1 MDGCH
6 YRDIKGGRRM
16 RGNCHTG
23 NITVIE
29 EQGVTVYGGGTNR
42 DGGWHVMAE
51 VPDLALGPRG
61 VMRSVHYKDIIPDGW
76 KCASAFIT
84 KQVPILIEIDWPDF
98 SIPNNLGKEFWLAL
112 VDDIKEKGIKTV
124 SCQCMGGHG
133 RTGVQLAILMHYLTP
148 EDRRTWS
155 DTADLIMEVRRRMC
169 EHCVESKEQQ
179 YYIAEVC
186 DLPEGESVIE
196 SRGFESAWNNISVS
210 EDDIAKAM
218 MDDKKPKRKGK
229 KKQGSLEEWF
239 TPPKEHFGEDGE
251 RILTEEVDG
260 GTRTTTIDKN
270 GNVSSMW
277 TGKRKSVQKGWK
289 AMLCLDND
297 RTVWMPEDEEVPKES
312 WTRVDGDING
322 FRDQF
327 CAATGD
333 SFHPLEMHDAQTSK
347 LAMAQF
353 AELEINKD
361 NRVKVKGRWYHPAF
375 LEFDEEKMEVMLA
388 SDLWKGASK
397 KESEE

>member
-1 MDGCH
+1 
-6 YRDIKGGRRM
+6 M

-42 DGGWHVMAE
+42 DGGWHTMAE

-61 VMRSVHYKDIIPDGW
+61 VMRSVHYNDIIPDGW
-76 KCASAFIT
+76 KCSNAFIAQ
-84 KQVPILIEIDWPDF
+84 QVPILIEIDWPDF

-218 MDDKKPKRKGK
+218 MDDKKPKRKSKK
-229 KKQGSLEEWF
+229 KKQGSLKQWL
-239 TPPKEHFGEDGE
+239 TPPKEHFGENGE

-260 GTRTTTIDKN
+260 GTRTTTIDKD
-270 GNVSSMW
+270 GKVSSEW
-277 TGKRKSVQKGWK
+277 RGKRKSVQKGWK

-297 RTVWMPEDEEVPKES
+297 RTVWMPEDEEVPKDS
-312 WTRVDGDING
+312 WTRVDGDIDG
-322 FRDQF
+322 FSDQF

-333 SFHPLEMHDAQTSK
+333 TFHPLEMHDAQTSK
-347 LAMAQF
+347 V
-353 AELEINKD
+353 
-361 NRVKVKGRWYHPAF
+361 RGRWYHPAF
-375 LEFDEEKMEVMLA
+375 LEFDEDKMEVMLA
-388 SDLWKGASK
+388 SDLWKEASK